1 MSNVLSMDKPSRTR
15 ALQSTAPFFEEIR
28 RYAGDPLVAFHT
40 PGHKAGLN
48 WEQDWLSSKGLARL
62 DLTEIQG
69 LDWQASLSRAEALA
83 AEFYEADQ
91 SFFLVQGASQ
101 GILALLLGAFHPGD
115 QVLVARN
122 CHISVI
128 HAMILADL
136 VPVYLETPFLEEWG
150 IPGSVRESALSQSL
164 SLYPDCKGV
173 ILTNPTYQGVLGPL
187 SGLRGII
194 GERLLIID
202 EAHGGYFGWSGLKGF
217 DAYPFADAW
226 VQGTHK
232 ILGSM
237 TQTGMLHLRNLRID
251 GDRIRRSLELITTTS
266 PSYILLASLDCNRKF
281 LATTGKAVFE
291 ARTPAM
297 LTYKKEIAGVGDLE
311 VLDDDRL
318 PDPAEK
324 VDPWKLCLS
333 FKKLRFSGYQVE
345 RILRTEFKIQ
355 AEYADCNQVTL
366 FMAPWQDPNVLQ
378 ELQKA
383 LEAICRRFGNEQVR
397 TILPGSIPPLKMHP
411 REAALGVGS
420 FINLSEAAGRV
431 SADLIAPYPPG
442 IPLIA
447 PGELIREQ
455 EIILIDRVINH
466 GGMVR
471 GVSPKGKIRIANCG

>member
-1 MSNVLSMDKPSRTR
+1 MSNVLSMDKLSRTR
-15 ALQSTAPFFEEIR
+15 ASQSTAPFFEEIR

-48 WEQDWLSSKGLARL
+48 WEQDWLGSKGLARL

-115 QVLVARN
+115 QVLVGRN

-136 VPVYLETPFLEEWG
+136 VPIYLETPFLEEWG
-150 IPGSVRESALSQSL
+150 IPDSVRESALSQSL
-164 SLYPDCKGV
+164 SLYPGCKGI
-173 ILTNPTYQGVLGPL
+173 ILTNPTYQGVLRPL

-232 ILGSM
+232 MLGSM

-251 GDRIRRSLELITTTS
+251 GDCIRRSLELITTTS

-281 LATTGKAVFE
+281 LATTGKTVFE
-291 ARTPAM
+291 AGTPAM
-297 LTYKKEIAGVGDLE
+297 LTYKKEIARLGALE

-318 PDPAEK
+318 PDPVEK

-333 FKKLRFSGYQVE
+333 FKKLGFSGYQVE
-345 RILRTEFKIQ
+345 RILGTEFKIQ

-366 FMAPWQDPNVLQ
+366 FMAPWQDPKVLQ

-397 TILPGSIPPLKMHP
+397 TILPRSIPPLKMHP
-411 REAALGVGS
+411 REAALGAGS
-420 FINLSEAAGRV
+420 FIDLSEAAGRV

-447 PGELIREQ
+447 PGELIRDE
-455 EIILIDRVINH
+455 EIVLIKRVLHH